1 MATAARRREISDQFL
16 EQAQQEYRR
25 GDLLQA
31 SEKAWGA
38 VSHYISAMAEERG
51 WSTGK
56 HQRTVKNARCIL
68 DEHPD
73 PEPYLTLFNSV
84 MSLHINFYEE
94 LFDDRQV
101 QAGIRD
107 ALRLVRALKKIDDVR
122 AGKSSFPVRAL
133 GGPM

>member
-1 MATAARRREISDQFL
+1 MTFPFDPLDGPLDCASG
-16 EQAQQEYRR
+16 QE
-25 GDLLQA
+25 A
-31 SEKAWGA
+31 CP
-38 VSHYISAMAEERG
+38 HYISAMAEERG
-51 WSTGK
+51 WPTGK

-101 QAGIRD
+101 QAY
-107 ALRLVRALKKIDDVR
+107 
-122 AGKSSFPVRAL
+122 
-133 GGPM
+133 PMH